1 MILRRDFIAAT
12 TLAGLWPT
20 LASAQSIETTRV
32 LCGFPAGGTTDAV
45 SRRVADK
52 LRGTFAKVALVENKP
67 GAAGR
72 IAVEELKR
80 AAPDGTSL
88 WRGTPE

>member
-32 LCGFPAGGTTDAV
+32 LCGFPA
-45 SRRVADK
+45 DK
-52 LRGTFAKVALVENKP
+52 FN
-67 GAAGR
+67 
-72 IAVEELKR
+72 R
-80 AAPDGTSL
+80 A
-88 WRGTPE
+88 